1 MIFLKES
8 KPLIG
13 FQTDNYKTFKMSNTT
28 TKHTS
33 KENKW
38 LFEISPERSRFK
50 LNFKEIYQYR
60 DLLILFI
67 RRDIVSV
74 YKQTILGPIWYFVSP
89 LLASITQYWVFGRL
103 AGLPSDGT
111 PYFLFVLGGNVL
123 WSYFSSSLNGTSNT
137 FSANQGI
144 FGKVYFP
151 RAIVP
156 LSITVSNLFQFMIKL
171 LMLVVS
177 IILMGQVSNVNL
189 WAFSLPFLIVMMAL
203 ISMGIGMIISSM
215 TTKYRDLSQLM
226 STAVGLYMYVTP
238 VIYPTSM
245 LLNKVS
251 PENQWMVY
259 ANPLTS
265 IFDVFRYGFFG
276 SGTINILGL
285 VYSLVFAIVIY
296 IVGLYVFNRVEK
308 TFMDTI

>member
-1 MIFLKES
+1 MSNSQTPKL
-8 KPLIG
+8 
-13 FQTDNYKTFKMSNTT
+13 QTD
-28 TKHTS
+28 
-33 KENKW
+33 W
-38 LFEISPERSRFK
+38 IFEISPERSAFK

-67 RRDIVSV
+67 RRDIVSI
-74 YKQTILGPIWYFVSP
+74 YKQTILGPLWFFISP

-103 AGLPSDGT
+103 AELPSDGT

-156 LSITVSNLFQFMIKL
+156 LSITASNLFQFGIKL
-171 LMLVVS
+171 LLLITFITGMGLFSKMNVYVFTLPLL
-177 IILMGQVSNVNL
+177 IIV
-189 WAFSLPFLIVMMAL
+189 MAL
-203 ISMGIGMIISSM
+203 ISMGLGMIISSL
-215 TTKYRDLSQLM
+215 TTKYRDFSQLM
-226 STAVGLYMYVTP
+226 VFAVGLSMYVSP

-245 LLNKVS
+245 FLDKVS
-251 PENQWMVY
+251 PEKQWLIY

-265 IFDVFRYGFFG
+265 VFDVFRYAFFSSG
-276 SGTINILGL
+276 SVNMYGVL
-285 VYSLVFAIVIY
+285 YSVVFAIVAY
-296 IVGLYVFNRVEK
+296 LFGLFVFNRVEK
-308 TFMDTI
+308 SFMDTI